1 MDSAPKDF
9 ESVCAPPLPVKL
21 SVSELTHGGYAEQ
34 LQRPAFLQK
43 EKMTAAERGTAM
55 HTVLQFADFEQARE
69 DLNGEL
75 ERLREGG
82 WLTEHTVRH
91 ADRAALEAFL
101 HSAVCARMCSA
112 KKLLREYA
120 FFTAVPAKYVQPDL
134 DERFAHRP
142 VAVQGIADA
151 VLVFDDG
158 MEIVDYKTDH
168 VRDGEMLREKY
179 RRQLLLYRAAL
190 EKKLSLPVK
199 KCTIYS
205 LHLSQEI
212 DVPIE

>member
-1 MDSAPKDF
+1 
-9 ESVCAPPLPVKL
+9 
-21 SVSELTHGGYAEQ
+21 
-34 LQRPAFLQK
+34 
-43 EKMTAAERGTAM
+43 MTAAERGTAM
-55 HTVLQFADFEQARE
+55 HAVLQFASFEHARE
-69 DLNGEL
+69 DLNAEL

-91 ADRAALEAFL
+91 ADRGALEAFL
-101 HSAVCARMCSA
+101 HSAVCKRMCSA

-120 FFTAVPAKYVQPDL
+120 FFTAVPAKYVQADL
-134 DERFAHRP
+134 DERFAMRP

-158 MEIVDYKTDH
+158 VEIVDYKTDH
-168 VRDGEMLREKY
+168 VRDGEILREKY

-190 EKKLSLPVK
+190 EKKLSLPVN

-205 LHLSQEI
+205 LYLSQEI
-212 DVPIE
+212 DVPLE